1 MAKKKVTSS
10 GYTSLPG
17 FGITVPTAP
26 KASPAPGTTYTNLP
40 GFGITVPVPPA
51 PQAPTGDA
59 TPTTPQAPETP
70 QTSPETARVV
80 SVFTRRA
87 LGGRVET
94 VRVFSDGRQEVIDTY
109 TDRSAGEAA
118 ADMFRAAGL
127 DPAFVDSLMGVINNI
142 YNTNID
148 PQQGQ
153 ILNAIYNSDAYKTRF
168 AGNEAI
174 RKRIADGQGRPGDR
188 LLTPREYID
197 AENTYR
203 TILQDAGMPEGYYDT
218 PSDFNNLIS
227 NGISAAEFKSRVDTA
242 FDALNN
248 ADQFTVDALRQY
260 YGLSNADLAA
270 YLLDPTAATPLL
282 EGKQLRGAF
291 GMNSRTELQKI
302 YEAGQVGGAAGR
314 QGLGVDMAMSE
325 EIVNAGKA
333 GQAEEAFAQAGAAN
347 DSLKRLGSI
356 YGQPMDFK
364 DMVKET
370 LSLSGGVEAGKK
382 RRKFASKERA
392 AFSGQ
397 GALDAKSLSRMSDV

>member
-1 MAKKKVTSS
+1 M
-10 GYTSLPG
+10 
-17 FGITVPTAP
+17 
-26 KASPAPGTTYTNLP
+26 
-40 GFGITVPVPPA
+40 
-51 PQAPTGDA
+51 
-59 TPTTPQAPETP
+59 
-70 QTSPETARVV
+70 V
-80 SVFTRRA
+80 SVFTRRVK
-87 LGGRVET
+87 GGRVET
-94 VRVFSDGRQEVIDTY
+94 VQVFSDGRQEVIDTY

-118 ADMFRAAGL
+118 AEMFRAAGL
-127 DPAFVDSLMGVINNI
+127 DPAFVNSLMGVIDNI

-148 PQQGQ
+148 PQSSQ

-174 RKRIADGQGRPGDR
+174 RKRMADGQGRPGDR
-188 LLTPREYID
+188 LLTPKEYID

-227 NGISAAEFKSRVDTA
+227 NSISAAEFKSRVDTA

-248 ADQFTVDALRQY
+248 ADQFTRDTLQQY
-260 YGLSNADLAA
+260 YGLSNSDLAA
-270 YLLDPTAATPLL
+270 YLLDPARATPLL
-282 EGKQLRGAF
+282 EGKQMTGAF

-302 YEAGQVGGAAGR
+302 YEAGQVGGAAAR
-314 QGLGVDMAMSE
+314 QGLDVGMGMSE

-333 GQAEEAFAQAGAAN
+333 NQAEEAFAQAGAAN
-347 DSLKRLGSI
+347 DNLKRLGSI